1 MIRLIALLA
10 VLLALPGTSLH
21 MQEETSPM
29 ERASRGVTVMMSWYN
44 QESGLFDT
52 TNWWNAA
59 NALYTVIDFMARSGT
74 DSYLSA
80 VANTFARHQVGG
92 FLNEF
97 YDDEGWWG
105 LTWVHAYD
113 LTGEMRYL
121 EMARAIFDDMTT
133 GWDEVCGGG
142 IWWTKERGYKNAI
155 PNSLFLTLA
164 ARLARRTD
172 EPIYRDWAERTWAWF
187 QASGMIN
194 SLGLVNDGL
203 ANCQNN
209 GDITWTYNQG
219 VLIGGLVELYHL
231 TGDEMLI
238 AQARTIAD
246 ASIRL
251 LVDENGVLREPC
263 ELSYNCG
270 ADGPQFKGI
279 FMRHLRALYD
289 VTAEPRYM
297 AFITHNAEAIWRNRS
312 VDDQFGL
319 RWGARFDRADA
330 ARHSSALD
338 AILVAIPVS

>member
-1 MIRLIALLA
+1 
-10 VLLALPGTSLH
+10 
-21 MQEETSPM
+21 
-29 ERASRGVTVMMSWYN
+29 
-44 QESGLFDT
+44 
-52 TNWWNAA
+52 
-59 NALYTVIDFMARSGT
+59 
-74 DSYLSA
+74 
-80 VANTFARHQVGG
+80 
-92 FLNEF
+92 
-97 YDDEGWWG
+97 
-105 LTWVHAYD
+105 
-113 LTGEMRYL
+113 
-121 EMARAIFDDMTT
+121 
-133 GWDEVCGGG
+133 
-142 IWWTKERGYKNAI
+142 
-155 PNSLFLTLA
+155 
-164 ARLARRTD
+164 
-172 EPIYRDWAERTWAWF
+172 
-187 QASGMIN
+187 
-194 SLGLVNDGL
+194 
-203 ANCQNN
+203 
-209 GDITWTYNQG
+209 